1 MDSNYCKPRL
11 RSDRPSSYSATPESP
26 TRASRPVAVSLPT
39 VYRISIYVYL
49 RPANNMK
56 QAQPYALQTPE
67 RYNRKVKKEEEKSW
81 NSRNIAIG
89 M

>member
-1 MDSNYCKPRL
+1 
-11 RSDRPSSYSATPESP
+11 
-26 TRASRPVAVSLPT
+26 
-39 VYRISIYVYL
+39 
-49 RPANNMK
+49 MK